1 MAARKERQP
10 GEPLANARHE
20 AFAQAYC
27 VTGNAT
33 EAYRRSGGKGE
44 NADVLGPRMLG
55 TVGLAERIAELK
67 QETGRR
73 IKKSR
78 EDIVDFLADV
88 VDGTNV
94 VTKEQLKAAELLNRM
109 QGWNEP
115 DKVEGAMTVVVK
127 IGGHD
132 GND

>member
-20 AFAQAYC
+20 AFAVAYALTSNASESYRKA
-27 VTGNAT
+27 TGKA
-33 EAYRRSGGKGE
+33 K
-44 NADVLGPRMLG
+44 NADVLSIDWLVKPGIP
-55 TVGLAERIAELK
+55 ERINELRLENGK
-67 QETGRR
+67 RL
-73 IKKSR
+73 KKSR

-88 VDGTNV
+88 VDGSKR

-109 QGWNEP
+109 CGWNEP